1 MTPAARLP
9 SWAGAQRLVTG
20 IPPDNTTSSD
30 ILQARILI
38 VDDVEA
44 NVRLLQR
51 MLLSARY
58 SRVDT
63 CMDPTL
69 VYDLHRRNR
78 YDLILLDLDMP
89 KMDGFEVMESLKELD
104 SDGYVSV
111 VVLTSHPSEKVRA
124 LKAGAKD
131 FLTKPFDLTEVLAR
145 IANMLEVRMLHLA
158 MRKRHKGLEREL
170 AVAAE
175 IYRALLPA
183 SLPDC
188 NGYELAAVSR
198 PADETSGDVYDIIT
212 RPNGTLMLLVADA
225 TGHGIGP
232 ALAATQLRSMV
243 RMALRLGASLERIV
257 VEADRQLAT
266 DLPSD
271 RFVTA
276 FIGELDPFEHVV
288 QYFAPGQGPLMHWH
302 ADSGLAEW
310 RNASA
315 PPFGVATAP
324 FDRPA
329 PMRLGAGDILVLATD
344 GVYERSNA
352 AGDMFGESGLEGVLQ
367 DACNTSAAAIA
378 ALLQTRLDSFADA
391 HPPQDDATVLI
402 LKRTG

>member
-9 SWAGAQRLVTG
+9 SWAGAHRQVTG
-20 IPPDNTTSSD
+20 SHGDIATSND
-30 ILQARILI
+30 ILQARILV
-38 VDDVEA
+38 VDDMEA

-63 CMDPTL
+63 CMDPTQ

-78 YDLILLDLDMP
+78 YDLILLDLEMP
-89 KMDGFEVMESLKELD
+89 KMDGFEVMESLKEIE
-104 SDGYVSV
+104 SDGYVPV
-111 VVLTSHPSEKVRA
+111 VVLASHPSEKVRA

-145 IANMLEVRMLHLA
+145 IANMLEVRMLHVA

-183 SLPDC
+183 SLPECD
-188 NGYELAAVSR
+188 GYEIAAVSR
-198 PADETSGDVYDIIT
+198 PADETSGDVYDVVR
-212 RPNGTLMLLVADA
+212 RPDGALMLLVADA

-257 VEADRQLAT
+257 VEADRQLGA

-276 FIGELDPFEHVV
+276 FIGELDTVNHTIE
-288 QYFAPGQGPLMHWH
+288 YFAPGQGPLLHWH

-315 PPFGVATAP
+315 PPFGVATSP

-329 PMRLGAGDILVLATD
+329 PMRLMPGDVIVLATD
-344 GVYERSNA
+344 GVYERTNA
-352 AGDMFGESGLEGVLQ
+352 AGEMFGEAGLEEVMR
-367 DACNTSAAAIA
+367 DASSTSAPAIG
-378 ALLQTRLDSFADA
+378 ALLQTRLDLFADA
-391 HPPQDDATVLI
+391 HPPQDDATVVI
-402 LKRTG
+402 LKRTV